1 MNYIYSMSGNNFSE
15 NFMNNITEKIAKLHR
30 RVKEIV
36 AELEK
41 YDTLESVTSCVYY
54 MTDNNE
60 EEYPK
65 TRVWYV
71 NITAETRR
79 EKGTHK
85 YEFDMTDE
93 EPKDI
98 LFELEVWFRSIKAFL
113 G

>member
-1 MNYIYSMSGNNFSE
+1 MSGNNFRNDIIE
-15 NFMNNITEKIAKLHR
+15 NIAKLHR

-41 YDTLESVTSCVYY
+41 YDVFESVTSCVYY
-54 MTDNNE
+54 MTDNNA

-79 EKGTHK
+79 EKGTHR

-93 EPKDI
+93 IPNEI
-98 LFELEVWFRSIKAFL
+98 LFELEIWFRGIKKFMSE
-113 G
+113 